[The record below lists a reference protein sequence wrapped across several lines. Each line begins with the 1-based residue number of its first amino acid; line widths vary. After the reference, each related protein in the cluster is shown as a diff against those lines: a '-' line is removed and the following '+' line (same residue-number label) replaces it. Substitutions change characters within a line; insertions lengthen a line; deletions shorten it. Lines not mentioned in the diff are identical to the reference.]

1 MYYVLKDKEAK
12 KKKNLTFCMLVYIF
26 SLVYSTTV
34 TSTRKGT
41 HTDHLFTFFEY
52 QMPHA
57 VGAVKKRNILSV
69 DPALQVK
76 HYLGRTHSGKPE

>member
-1 MYYVLKDKEAK
+1 
-12 KKKNLTFCMLVYIF
+12 MLVYIF

-69 DPALQVK
+69 DPAL
-76 HYLGRTHSGKPE
+76 